1 MKQQNRLS
9 TKTLALTGVATALVF
24 ILTKFVSIPI
34 PSAIGKTAIHVGN
47 AMCLLSSLLLGPVP
61 GALAA
66 GIGSA
71 LVDLTD
77 PVWATEFWMTF
88 INKAAMALTAGL
100 CFRVLRLHNRP
111 LRVWLSSLSGA
122 LVYCV
127 LYVAKNILMG
137 HLVRGLAWTVAIVE
151 TLTLKL
157 PVTLTNAVIATICAS
172 LLYLAMK
179 PALTKAHVLD

>member
-1 MKQQNRLS
+1 MTRPKAQPVTKQELRDIIENKKS
-9 TKTLALTGVATALVF
+9 GI
-24 ILTKFVSIPI
+24 ILLEG

-100 CFRVLRLHNRP
+100 CFRVLRLRNRP

-122 LVYCV
+122 LV
-127 LYVAKNILMG
+127 
-137 HLVRGLAWTVAIVE
+137 
-151 TLTLKL
+151 
-157 PVTLTNAVIATICAS
+157 
-172 LLYLAMK
+172 
-179 PALTKAHVLD
+179 